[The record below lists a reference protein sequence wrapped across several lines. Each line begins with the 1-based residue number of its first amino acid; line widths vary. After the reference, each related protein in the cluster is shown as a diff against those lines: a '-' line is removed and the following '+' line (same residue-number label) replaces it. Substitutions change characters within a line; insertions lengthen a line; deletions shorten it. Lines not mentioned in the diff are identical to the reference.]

1 MEIVQ
6 NEETTTVNN
15 EQNETVDPNA
25 QMKQE
30 YIAYVQEIV
39 SKRYP
44 CDTRAEAIETIET
57 LCKVL
62 QLTTVVP
69 KTELQNREGQRTQV
83 IVGGTHIDLV
93 KSQYPGL
100 YPVIVER
107 LLDLT
112 SKL

>member
-6 NEETTTVNN
+6 NEETTTVDNSQ
-15 EQNETVDPNA
+15 EGTVDPNA

-44 CDTRAEAIETIET
+44 CDTKADAIETINT
-57 LCKVL
+57 IVKVL
-62 QLTTVVP
+62 ELTTVVP
-69 KTELQNREGQRTQV
+69 KTELQNRDGQRQP
-83 IVGGTHIDLV
+83 IIIGGTPIDLV

-100 YPVIVER
+100 YPVLVER